1 MVKHHFQ
8 EFLVFTSGKST
19 KLSGLQDKK
28 LSEDSIH
35 DIAHDLVRALQ
46 QASVSY
52 ALLCDF
58 GLARKLKDITK
69 TPFCW

>member
-19 KLSGLQDKK
+19 TGLQDKK

-35 DIAHDLVRALQ
+35 DIAHDLVRALLHV
-46 QASVSY
+46 SVSY
-52 ALLCDF
+52 VLHLCDF
-58 GLARKLKDITK
+58 GLARKLKYITK
-69 TPFCW
+69 TPFCR